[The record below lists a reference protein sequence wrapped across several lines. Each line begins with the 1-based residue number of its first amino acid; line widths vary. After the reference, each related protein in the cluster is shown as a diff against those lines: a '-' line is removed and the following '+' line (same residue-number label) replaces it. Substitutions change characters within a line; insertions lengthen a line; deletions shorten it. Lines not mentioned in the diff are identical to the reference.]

1 MKKPSFKRIKRAGT
15 SVKIAAAVG
24 TLAVIL
30 TACGGEDTAAT
41 SNSGATN
48 SAAAANQAESAASI
62 PPAATESAA
71 NPSEAP
77 VTPEQLPEA
86 LLAGNYKGIYERFS
100 APFKESVSEAD
111 FIKMAESFMS
121 GVKSLEKSSIL
132 NKSGAEKRTW
142 VSDSGTKGIVG
153 IFDAEGTIIGL
164 QVKELSPATETDSIL
179 TKNSYSLPFHGEWL
193 VIWGGNNALVNY
205 HYEYESQRYA
215 YDFVQAKDGY
225 SYEGDPLKNESYFAF
240 GQDIL
245 APADGTVV
253 SVVNDIADNEP
264 VGVMNEKVP
273 AGNMVV
279 IDHGGEYSYLAHMKK
294 GSAVVKPGDKVS
306 KGDVLGQTGNS
317 GNSSEAHLHFQ
328 LSDGKDLFTSS
339 AIAVKWEGGM
349 KPVQGETIGSAE

>member
-1 MKKPSFKRIKRAGT
+1 M
-15 SVKIAAAVG
+15 
-24 TLAVIL
+24 L
-30 TACGGEDTAAT
+30 TACGGGDTAAT
-41 SNSGATN
+41 NNSGAT
-48 SAAAANQAESAASI
+48 SEASSSPTAAES
-62 PPAATESAA
+62 TT
-71 NPSEAP
+71 NPSEALI
-77 VTPEQLPEA
+77 TPEQLPEA

-100 APFKESVSEAD
+100 APFKEQVSEAD
-111 FIKMAESFMS
+111 FLKMAESFMS

-132 NKSGAEKRTW
+132 NKSGVEQRTW

-179 TKNSYSLPFHGEWL
+179 TKNSYSLPFRGEWL
-193 VIWGGNNALVNY
+193 VIWGGNNALINY

-215 YDFVQAKDGY
+215 YDFVQAKDGF

-240 GQDIL
+240 GKDII

-264 VGVMNEKVP
+264 VGVMNEKAP
-273 AGNMVV
+273 AGNVVV

-339 AIAVKWEGGM
+339 AIAVKWEGGI

>member
-1 MKKPSFKRIKRAGT
+1 MI
-15 SVKIAAAVG
+15 
-24 TLAVIL
+24 
-30 TACGGEDTAAT
+30 
-41 SNSGATN
+41 
-48 SAAAANQAESAASI
+48 
-62 PPAATESAA
+62 
-71 NPSEAP
+71 
-77 VTPEQLPEA
+77 TPEQLPDA

-111 FIKMAESFMS
+111 FLKMAESFMS
-121 GVKSLEKSSIL
+121 GVKSLDKSSLL
-132 NKSGAEKRTW
+132 NKSGAEQRTW
-142 VSDSGTKGIVG
+142 VSDSGTKGIIG
-153 IFDAEGTIIGL
+153 IFDAEGTILGL
-164 QVKELSPATETDSIL
+164 QVKELTPATETDNIL
-179 TKNSYSLPFHGEWL
+179 TKNSYSLPFRGEWL
-193 VIWGGNNALVNY
+193 VVWGGNNALINY

-215 YDFVQAKDGY
+215 YDFVQAKDGF

-240 GQDIL
+240 GQDII

-264 VGVMNEKVP
+264 VGVMNEKAP
-273 AGNMVV
+273 AGNVVV
-279 IDHGGEYSYLAHMKK
+279 IDHGGEYSYLAHLKK

-339 AIAVKWEGGM
+339 AIAVKWEGGI

>member
-1 MKKPSFKRIKRAGT
+1 MKKPSFTMIKQAST

-30 TACGGEDTAAT
+30 TACGGGDTAAT
-41 SNSGATN
+41 NNSGAT
-48 SAAAANQAESAASI
+48 SEASSSPTAAES
-62 PPAATESAA
+62 TT
-71 NPSEAP
+71 NPSEALI
-77 VTPEQLPEA
+77 TPEQLPEA

-100 APFKESVSEAD
+100 APFKEQVSEAD
-111 FIKMAESFMS
+111 FLKMAESFMS

-132 NKSGAEKRTW
+132 NKSGVEQRTW

-179 TKNSYSLPFHGEWL
+179 TKNSYSLPFRGEWL
-193 VIWGGNNALVNY
+193 VIWGGNNALINY

-215 YDFVQAKDGY
+215 YDFVQAKDGF

-240 GQDIL
+240 GKDII

-264 VGVMNEKVP
+264 VGVMNEKAP
-273 AGNMVV
+273 AGNVVV

-339 AIAVKWEGGM
+339 AIAVKWEGGI